1 MADPPLP
8 SDTPNN
14 FDVKTAPI
22 AGSSSVRRSSSDIGG
37 NTISISSQP
46 LFGSSTSLTASTIPS
61 TSTTPGRINN
71 SNATASLPNSP
82 HQKRSSKL
90 LPSLKVPLSHKLPPL
105 SNSSAP
111 TATEASPSTTPIPS
125 PSSLSISSKATIK
138 TGFGQHV
145 SNRLTAPLGTTT
157 PAPASIIPASIDQ
170 TIGPMSSSVV
180 GNIRRSN
187 HIRSASLNS
196 PKLSAAVAPS
206 SSSRKPSDP
215 KMAATARE
223 AAALLPEQTIHN
235 LLDHPPLLAPRKA
248 SKCPLFCCFY
258 AEFDNIVGPKICFE
272 SPLQFMEQST
282 DVNLQTIHKLL
293 SSNFDR
299 ILAEHGSVKKNKHA
313 KEHVQSSQSQHQST
327 TTAKSTAKE
336 QQQEQQQHRDGTETP
351 NGPPSSNNSMDGT
364 TSPLSPS
371 SQPSLPASRSG
382 ESIGTVPVNNTSAT
396 ATSGGGSHAKQQR
409 VQDTISGSTQHSAG
423 SRSGTNNNNNIKTD
437 IASNMATSAA
447 DSATT
452 TSIFDSCSDFIIT
465 GAELSGTIVNLS
477 AYNMHLLTRPTVI
490 HDKRYER
497 NSLLFCVGFIL
508 RRTEDPRPFRPIL
521 SKLALTLKR
530 MEMESHFLSNRSSRP
545 EIQPLLDRLLVSL
558 NGTLWESNL
567 VVHNNILNLKLFHPP
582 KYPVSPVA
590 DHEVPILLKRDW
602 QIQMYDWDLAINWVV
617 LHIDGVANARQI
629 SKKAEVDMEM
639 VRNCLRVLKHH
650 EVIAMVDMFFYSNRY
665 ESTKRAASM
674 LAGQEPSLLHEAA
687 EYVLKLPQEKSG
699 MHIQATAPT
708 PYSSLMAPM
717 SPPTASPTLQE
728 RYVRP
733 HTPVGVHPGTSPA
746 SPIPSSFP
754 PNEQAA
760 ALSSSLL
767 GSSLKYATY
776 ASYHSHDAHIFGAL
790 RREEQR
796 ELKIALAELYSAFNR
811 NINFGDLWVALATEK
826 PRSQSMDRSA
836 ERNRSGG
843 TTKSSDTA
851 KFAYPQQGPA
861 SRSASYT
868 RVDSADFTG
877 SIGSREQDTNVMS
890 SKERFLE
897 SLRKKS
903 TCSGIDWAT
912 IFDNFDHRRFISF
925 GLVNG
930 LLQRVH
936 NYPFLLDSG
945 PRAKQKQDF
954 GFSSGNH
961 YSMEDPG
968 GRMGRNAASMMDG
981 LHCDDNI
988 ASFFQKPINELIDM
1002 VEKAEGRKVL
1012 SLYSGASTKW

>member
-1 MADPPLP
+1 MKDLP
-8 SDTPNN
+8 SDDAKEADT
-14 FDVKTAPI
+14 KTVPTSP
-22 AGSSSVRRSSSDIGG
+22 SSSVRRSSSDLG
-37 NTISISSQP
+37 NGT
-46 LFGSSTSLTASTIPS
+46 TSLTASTIPTTLTTTTG
-61 TSTTPGRINN
+61 TSNHN
-71 SNATASLPNSP
+71 NATASLPNSP

-90 LPSLKVPLSHKLPPL
+90 LPPLKVPLSHKLPPL
-105 SNSSAP
+105 SSNTTA
-111 TATEASPSTTPIPS
+111 TATEATPTTTPIAS
-125 PSSLSISSKATIK
+125 PSSVSISSKATIK
-138 TGFGQHV
+138 TGFGQHM
-145 SNRLTAPLGTTT
+145 SNRFAAPTTT
-157 PAPASIIPASIDQ
+157 TTTTTTITPASVDQ

-187 HIRSASLNS
+187 HVRSASLNS
-196 PKLSAAVAPS
+196 PKLSSTPVPPPS
-206 SSSRKPSDP
+206 STRKKISDP
-215 KMAATARE
+215 MMAATARE
-223 AAALLPEQTIHN
+223 AAALLVLPQQQPTL

-293 SSNFDR
+293 ASNFDR
-299 ILAEHGSVKKNKHA
+299 ILAEHGSVKHKKH
-313 KEHVQSSQSQHQST
+313 EDPQST
-327 TTAKSTAKE
+327 KSTIEATSQE
-336 QQQEQQQHRDGTETP
+336 QEQQQQQQQRDGTETP
-351 NGPPSSNNSMDGT
+351 NAPSSTSLDGT

-371 SQPSLPASRSG
+371 SQTSLPASRSG

-396 ATSGGGSHAKQQR
+396 TTSARQQQR

-423 SRSGTNNNNNIKTD
+423 SGASSKNNNKADT
-437 IASNMATSAA
+437 ASTMATASVTAAA

-490 HDKRYER
+490 HDNRYER

-508 RRTEDPRPFRPIL
+508 RRTEDPRPFRPLL

-530 MEMESHFLSNRSSRP
+530 LEMESHFLSNRSTRP

-558 NGTLWESNL
+558 NGTFWESNL
-567 VVHNNILNLKLFHPP
+567 VVHNNVLNLKLFHPP

-590 DHEVPILLKRDW
+590 DHKVPILLKRDW

-650 EVIAMVDMFFYSNRY
+650 EVISMVDMFFYSNRY
-665 ESTKRAASM
+665 ESTERAASM
-674 LAGQEPSLLHEAA
+674 LAGQEPSLLHDAA

-699 MHIQATAPT
+699 MNIQATAPT
-708 PYSSLMAPM
+708 PYSNLMAPM

-728 RYVRP
+728 RFVRP

-776 ASYHSHDAHIFGAL
+776 ASFHSHDAHIFGAL

-796 ELKIALAELYSAFNR
+796 ELKMALAELYSAFNR
-811 NINFGDLWVALATEK
+811 NVNFGDLWVALAAEK
-826 PRSQSMDRSA
+826 PRSQSMDKSA

-843 TTKSSDTA
+843 TTKSDTV
-851 KFAYPQQGPA
+851 KFAYTQQGPA

-868 RVDSADFTG
+868 RADSTEFTG
-877 SIGSREQDTNVMS
+877 SIGSREQDTNTMS

-897 SLRKKS
+897 RLRKKS

-945 PRAKQKQDF
+945 PRAKQKQNSS
-954 GFSSGNH
+954 FSSGHH
-961 YSMEDPG
+961 YSMEDPA
-968 GRMGRNAASMMDG
+968 GRVARNAASMMDG
-981 LHCDDNI
+981 LHCDDHI
-988 ASFFQKPINELIDM
+988 ASVFQTPINKLIEK

-1012 SLYSGASTKW
+1012 SLYSAASTKW